1 MEESTS
7 GLSPCLDSIFCVM
20 RLCEKGVLWGRGVVE
35 YSSTV
40 DRIAVV
46 ISSRDVYGKQMLS
59 THLILSILLNHECIC
74 ETYCLLFL
82 VVATARSITSRTSGP
97 SRSNCPS
104 TRTLAP

>member
-1 MEESTS
+1 M
-7 GLSPCLDSIFCVM
+7 LSPCLDNIFCVM

-59 THLILSILLNHECIC
+59 THLILSVVSNEGRIC
-74 ETYCLLFL
+74 DAYCLLFL
-82 VVATARSITSRTSGP
+82 VVATARSMTSRTSGP
-97 SRSNCPS
+97 SRSNCPR